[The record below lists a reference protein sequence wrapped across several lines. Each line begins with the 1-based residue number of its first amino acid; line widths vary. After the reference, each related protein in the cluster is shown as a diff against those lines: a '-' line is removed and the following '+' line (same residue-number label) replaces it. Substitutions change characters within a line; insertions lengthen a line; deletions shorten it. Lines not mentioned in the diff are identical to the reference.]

1 MKLTVFSPTG
11 SAGEQLVRQA
21 LAAGHEVTSVARRPD
36 AVTPTDPRLRVVL
49 GDVLDPASLHDGV
62 VWADAVLSALGSRQ
76 MNRPTKVY
84 SADTAAVLAAMCDAG
99 ARRFVGVTA
108 IPVGSEDQKSAL
120 ERCLVHPL
128 LHRFFGGGYD
138 DMRPIEDLLAAS
150 DRDWTVFRPPPLTNG
165 ASTGRCPCLERVPRR
180 PCGGDAGRRPGPG
193 TGRPC
198 SHDRGLS
205 QQWMR
210 GYCGTEWLR

>member
-138 DMRPIEDLLAAS
+138 DMRRIEDLLAAS
-150 DRDWTVFRPPPLTNG
+150 DRDWTVFRPPRSPTEHRRG
-165 ASTGRCPCLERVPRR
+165 AARAWSVSRADLAAAKLAAAQDPALVGHAVTIAV
-180 PCGGDAGRRPGPG
+180 
-193 TGRPC
+193 
-198 SHDRGLS
+198 
-205 QQWMR
+205 
-210 GYCGTEWLR
+210 